1 VQSHVGKDWVQ
12 TQWGQD
18 WLQTQGGKDWLQTNG
33 GKHWVQTHGAPD
45 WLQTK
50 GGKQWLRT
58 LGGKDWLQTLGGQD
72 WLQTEYGQDWLQ
84 THDGQDWLPTRAGND
99 WLQTPSARAWL
110 QTPDGRDWLQK
121 PQGQIWRFTTAWV
134 AMEEF
139 SNTLEAI
146 KQHIIVSGY
155 PSQPAF
161 QVIQQFKSLPDFL
174 MFPVFL
180 ALRHQ
185 DHSTTSPFPQGHL
198 PPDIEIIHAMQTFST
213 FANKARERS
222 QSTSDVLN
230 YACQNWAVHISRAPK
245 PWDEKLAHIF
255 QSFWDRHLL
264 NWLERQWCVKDLQS
278 CLTILSE
285 GEKLAKVRVHFVH
298 NDFLLDSPADLCTQ
312 EHFLQTPG
320 HLNDKSECTR
330 FSEGEYLTN
339 VRVFTMIS
347 PRPAS

>member
-1 VQSHVGKDWVQ
+1 
-12 TQWGQD
+12 
-18 WLQTQGGKDWLQTNG
+18 
-33 GKHWVQTHGAPD
+33 
-45 WLQTK
+45 
-50 GGKQWLRT
+50 
-58 LGGKDWLQTLGGQD
+58 
-72 WLQTEYGQDWLQ
+72 
-84 THDGQDWLPTRAGND
+84 
-99 WLQTPSARAWL
+99 
-110 QTPDGRDWLQK
+110 
-121 PQGQIWRFTTAWV
+121 
-134 AMEEF
+134 MEEF